1 MAIRDFGT
9 SLLSNVRARKDAGQ
23 AEARDYARSQKNKDM
38 RSAFFAPFLAEGI
51 KGLFNAGNSAIA
63 QKTQD
68 FLANSNLQNNK
79 ILMSSVSK
87 TVDQQVKDYGAAQE
101 KDVSIP
107 QYYLEDQADLEFEK
121 LKVSKPL
128 EYTDNNADYWKTW
141 LMEQDKVI
149 SKATER
155 ADFNA
160 EVMSRS
166 TDFAAGKAS
175 ARTLTSLATRQNIG
189 LTKAVLNTL
198 TGNTRSVDV
207 FNDAMDNLSQIK
219 IAKELYNLS
228 TARLQSASKVVAASG
243 DIKMGIESLGID
255 VTSSSYKKVLKDI
268 EKGVKTTYDVSF
280 STDNSGQ
287 LLAVTQ
293 ALQVGLEGKTVG
305 PPVITTKKIGSP
317 NKPLTSADLSSLAAM
332 ALKTNNY
339 VIQTVG
345 EEGLEDFLSVAT
357 AEGLIKPDMSMRDR
371 IILNDFAL
379 DYNNYTKQENFIP
392 PISESEA
399 VGRAAYLKESGPLL
413 KLIDNVN
420 TSPAEKVALE
430 NQLAR
435 GLAAV
440 GNAVLRGSNNPYTPE
455 ERPKVFRPLNLPADA
470 KWSVKEKGWFVSDP
484 NDPTKFKRVVL

>member
-207 FNDAMDNLSQIK
+207 FNDAMD
-219 IAKELYNLS
+219 
-228 TARLQSASKVVAASG
+228 
-243 DIKMGIESLGID
+243 
-255 VTSSSYKKVLKDI
+255 
-268 EKGVKTTYDVSF
+268 
-280 STDNSGQ
+280 
-287 LLAVTQ
+287 
-293 ALQVGLEGKTVG
+293 
-305 PPVITTKKIGSP
+305 
-317 NKPLTSADLSSLAAM
+317 
-332 ALKTNNY
+332 
-339 VIQTVG
+339 
-345 EEGLEDFLSVAT
+345 
-357 AEGLIKPDMSMRDR
+357 
-371 IILNDFAL
+371 
-379 DYNNYTKQENFIP
+379 
-392 PISESEA
+392 
-399 VGRAAYLKESGPLL
+399 
-413 KLIDNVN
+413 
-420 TSPAEKVALE
+420 
-430 NQLAR
+430 
-435 GLAAV
+435 
-440 GNAVLRGSNNPYTPE
+440 
-455 ERPKVFRPLNLPADA
+455 
-470 KWSVKEKGWFVSDP
+470 
-484 NDPTKFKRVVL
+484 